1 MITPV
6 DSISALHVATN
17 AIVIQKALEVQKETT
32 SDLLDE
38 TIKKMDLPE
47 EKSPYVINVLI

>member
-6 DSISALHVATN
+6 NSISALHIATN
-17 AIVIQKALEVQKETT
+17 AIAIQKSLEIQKQTT

-38 TIKKMDLPE
+38 TIKKMDVPE
-47 EKSPYVINVLI
+47 KKSPYVVNVLI

>member
-6 DSISALHVATN
+6 DSVSAIHVATN
-17 AIVIQKALEVQKETT
+17 AIVIQKALEVQKQTT

-38 TIKKMDLPE
+38 TIKKIDIPE
-47 EKSPYVINVLI
+47 EKSPYVVNVLI